1 MRHGVDFVVIGGLGA
16 TIHGA
21 ELPTGDVDITYALAA
36 ANLVRMAAV
45 LSEVGADSL
54 DYPGLA
60 TDDLP
65 ALLSG
70 SDLWRWRTILGDLD
84 MMTTASGAPPYDGLK
99 ARSIKVKVREFEID
113 VASLDD
119 LIAMKRT
126 TGRSKDAGKLAELEE
141 LRRLQPN
148 QSADGR

>member
-21 ELPTGDVDITYALAA
+21 ELPTGDVDIMYALDAV
-36 ANLVRMAAV
+36 NLDRVAAV
-45 LSEVGADSL
+45 LADVKADSL

-70 SDLWRWRTILGDLD
+70 SDLWRWRTTFGDLD
-84 MMTTASGAPPYDGLK
+84 MMTAASGAPPYGQLK
-99 ARSIKVKVREFEID
+99 ARSIKDGVREFEIN

-126 TGRSKDAGKLAELEE
+126 TDRNKDAGKLAELEE

-148 QSADGR
+148 EIPDGP